1 MERWPSGQVSLATA
15 LIYNVAFGIIYPRQV
30 FPMRICFHL
39 LNVCVSLHL
48 YNSLQSVRMA
58 PYLLNM
64 CWVKCETLLFAL
76 WTHFLM
82 QFWPMTNFMPLEIKW
97 NVTDLIIWAF
107 FFFSND
113 RFPFP
118 DIIHKFS
125 TQTYTNQHRL
135 HSKLHT
141 HVINRCSSC

>member
-107 FFFSND
+107 FFFPTIGFHSL
-113 RFPFP
+113 
-118 DIIHKFS
+118 IS
-125 TQTYTNQHRL
+125 YTNFPLR
-135 HSKLHT
+135 HT
-141 HVINRCSSC
+141 LTNTGYIPNCILT